1 MSTMWR
7 DKGGGPVPAWSL
19 WLAPFLLVVIL
30 SPVQSEVTISLNT
43 RRVIGVVD
51 ERFLSFTVD
60 PEELIRRNYGPISRS
75 MAQALA
81 PAYLRIAG
89 PSSNNF
95 TLEGDRININSNA
108 INVRSW
114 RELNTFLNHSGID
127 VVVCLNILQR
137 SHNVWDSSNAME
149 IVAALEK
156 TGLQVDYQLG
166 YENQEYLMELSSE
179 ELSHNIIR
187 LRSILDT
194 FSNTKL
200 SRIVGP
206 DFTQFDLSSTDQLA
220 FVKNFIKSFSLEK
233 DVSTAVLKAMD
244 TFDETLFSKI
254 GARKKPIWLGE
265 SELEEKLSGFEP
277 TLNSLVELGVA
288 AQSGA
293 EMFLL
298 RPQPFLPEHTTS
310 DFWMAALH
318 KALVG
323 NIVLSLK
330 QSTSPQL
337 KTFVHCTKPTSTDNP
352 NNYEA
357 GSVTIFGANLDPNE
371 PSNVTVKSSSLRDE
385 AAHIFVL
392 TYDEQTGKSYL
403 NDKELSIA
411 SNGELPIITPIEKEL
426 IASSLGKGSV
436 DNTITIPKRSIF
448 FIVLPENRAR
458 SCISKYRP
466 SSITQTLL
474 NGNSNV
480 KLTNKNFVSKLVDFK
495 KTDRLKDHF
504 MDTPE
509 EDFDWTL
516 PKYNPLVK
524 DTTTEGDVKTKYV
537 TFSDNNWLSKFPEK
551 VHKNTL
557 FDDEF
562 PKNSVLNFNKYNRYR
577 RHKYSGLYDDD
588 SLNDQEVPS
597 DEKSFRESEKEN
609 LDTYI
614 KGDHIKDSEH
624 GVHDEFENK
633 FNMRDEKPDE
643 IIQSMDIPYES
654 IQTDDI
660 KSTGTFEDN
669 PFSNDEIRST
679 DEEEN
684 LNKDG
689 YFGNVDDD
697 IIDELHNE
705 NSHHGEK
712 IENIDEQDYQN
723 SDLNHKSHEDNI
735 DLDILKGNI
744 KRATTKEKDSSSERI
759 KFSALEYDTEEENTR
774 NIGEIKTEKPP
785 SEEDINY
792 DVLLGETENRNSPYD
807 NLNLENIK
815 ESENDNLEEESS
827 HEIDNEE
834 DILNNTSSI
843 LQDNYDGVSTHETIE
858 NIQLKNRNEMD
869 HKEILSDPED
879 DLVIKN
885 DPVNQ
890 EDISELD
897 QSFNLDRNESLDDSE
912 NKTGKE
918 DSSKSPMY
926 NLSRNENDTGN
937 PCVAENSKKQAEKYT
952 NESTLKEDQTLKSN
966 FENSTKVKEGDDLK
980 EENKVISEEEA
991 REYEKGITKSQRT
1004 TTDEDDKTE
1013 NKVFKTNIMKIEKSK
1028 RSKRQVHKDGFET
1041 TFKENEKEEKQNDK
1055 KHKDTKKEQQ
1065 HVKRLSPTDEN
1076 EKLIFVPQIT
1086 VFDSN
1091 FHKIGVLDSENKKEK
1106 YPRENQT
1113 TNNMDITTPH
1123 TLEYDGTE
1131 KSNLEI
1137 KSTDTI
1143 SNNEE
1148 TAGFD
1153 ISRKDYKNKARIEH
1167 SEISD
1172 GTSILPEKAPDHAH
1186 PPIIDSDKEKEE
1198 NDLYKSDDFTSEEE
1212 RAVITRVTENRKRSP
1227 NFNHYFEL
1235 SEPFSM
1241 LSMKGTKSLV
1251 DYPSYKNIIHHA
1263 MSYSPAKLN
1272 DKDLAHVAKPG
1283 ITSLLPKHKSYN
1295 GNKNNLDGG
1304 SSKLGTAQ
1312 ETKTPKTYTVNLKD
1326 TKTNYQLNN
1335 NFTHDTALNHSLI
1348 VDVKKEANKVPNNE
1362 QNKPVIID
1370 EKSFTTRHNHTLTNN
1385 SSITIIGQEDEI
1397 IAKNKTSNIGT
1408 IAEPNVSNIK
1418 GNTTEDIVS
1427 TENGNRTPVTQKGK
1441 DLKFDGD
1448 VVYKVKNNVK
1458 RDHGSLKNDY
1468 ESVISKILNENKE
1481 QEIMNYQTNEK
1492 DFEKDPEILEPIKED
1507 DVNDLIDT
1515 NPMANN
1521 FRIDTSE
1528 DDSLEPTTM
1537 RINDR
1542 YNLKKI
1548 NHLEN
1553 NIPTINDVSTPSSDI
1568 WNTNMEEEQ
1577 TDVDSQYSKEE
1588 EFVETVPK
1596 KNDVY
1601 RTKIVID
1608 NNEDEK
1614 DFETNLD
1621 EDIYYMKG
1629 INGMKNKVDKG
1640 SKLFSSTLKV
1650 QRKPNNNYQDQ
1661 EELESEGEDYLEE
1674 DESAIAEKLNSIK
1687 NRNSKSKSNKLKTDE
1702 KGDNVEDDQ
1711 DEESENSENEEG
1723 STFFKTLLK
1732 FKNVN
1737 VSNNMDNNT
1746 VYSEKPNNTE
1756 GNNRNNS
1763 QNIDVVDN
1771 SSTNSGS
1778 ISSDSKDRGVVS
1790 SSDSQAKA
1798 NIDFNK
1804 GNNIRNEMVEN
1815 YQNTSGGEKLSKIDG
1830 KKPDQ
1835 DTNPQTHYPTQEK
1848 VQQKRNIRNINNENY
1863 NIGTG
1868 TNSKYYK
1875 LNQNK
1880 EYVQL
1885 FPYIYNST
1893 HNQLLDFNSNQQN
1906 EHLLIP
1912 KVETVNNNQETI
1924 APQINQEIIVPQI
1937 TINSPKN
1944 IEKEEFTTSLGSI
1957 PKLPS
1962 IQTEKHTIDPIFAQV
1977 KSVQDEI
1984 NINTNK
1990 DHITEYHPTQVENKF
2005 FPSISTYHDESN
2017 LPVSTTEKVP
2027 TEVGKDESGTTV
2039 YKHGYHTDT
2048 PLLYNFFSNQQAKE
2062 NTVPLVYPSTIPK
2075 EQINNDVDI
2084 SKSYTNAYDYSK
2096 QEVIRNNPH
2105 MDHITHN
2112 KIEDNVDK
2120 SKAKFMPKKGE
2131 LNAMENKLNNKQK
2144 EIVTKGMKPSSKEH
2158 NTKQVDVISEM
2169 KKAIFP
2175 NGINKETAK
2184 KPKTLKDKLRERSK
2198 LLREK
2203 FKKPKSKKEIDES
2216 DINNS
2221 SADSEEMK
2229 NGKKSEEVFDRKVPN
2244 FSLNKKEKQPK
2255 VTLPIE
2261 KNNKKEIDNYE
2272 YLKKEEE
2279 IIKEKGKQNSLM
2291 DEIPI
2296 ELLKLDHDLELEEI
2310 KRNNRGLLSSV
2321 VTKPETEK
2329 AIQVADKILGGVQNF
2344 MQKIDPLAGQDVSSV
2359 MKEPKKKHKLNPKV
2373 NPTKRKLKVKQSQW
2387 KKNLL
2392 KPTKKTPIRRAPT
2405 KSNALN
2411 LQKNI
2416 PALLFP
2422 KSKRNIYGYKD
2433 RFDKKHTIS
2442 KRDISNEN
2450 TIVRNKIPKD
2460 RAINIRQD
2468 ENEHLLNVIYNESD
2482 GQKENKR
2489 FSRHIASD
2497 LLHFDPLSDDLTISD
2512 TIIDDFGSPNNEQLT
2527 IPDQSKRISDYKMPD
2542 YMLNGNAYHF
2552 EENIQNYDNLDRAS
2566 TKVDDISQLNRQS
2579 TDTKNMHIDYFK
2591 EIQNN
2596 KGTNCNN
2603 KNSYRKNMFPKQENL
2618 GYNFQTSPNDKE
2630 TKMNTVSGIN
2640 DFQDTPDV
2648 NDVYEESLYNLVSE
2662 NNLVNDIDNLV
2673 APANANIEYEDRE
2686 KEIIKNLLKEDSDT
2700 KNIYKELNYAINDKN
2715 EEPNRNKR
2723 QASDIMS
2730 RDGELLDFSKL
2741 NDNINKVLLTTVS
2754 DYYTKYIRNTN
2765 TNMDL
2770 INTIIGEIIND
2781 DYYKENQFSNNVKP
2795 EVTLDVKKTS
2805 HENDH
2810 GNRSEFLLDNF
2821 IHQKR
2826 SKDYMSRSNENTDKD
2841 FVTEKKY
2848 GKYTDKERYFSRND
2862 DSMKATGASKNAKKI
2877 ENKTNNKITL
2887 LPVLSLHPPNQMAI
2901 DNKIK
2906 DANNENLLQHDSI
2919 KKFLNEEIKT
2929 DLNKYDEA
2937 VRVKRYVDNT
2947 NNEYIDNDNEKDD
2960 VDIQLLKTNEVKK
2973 FNYFPKKTSKHM
2985 FKYDQEP
2992 LDNVLRINMNDKIN
3006 DINSLDKTIETSL
3019 NENHKEVKSSVS
3031 QEEKSTQSKRLE
3043 SVTRN
3048 NVNATTNE
3056 NMFNLKQTDKRN
3068 MSPTK
3073 ENINVPQ
3080 RLFKLNH
3087 NKSKRIHHV
3096 RIPKIRTF
3104 KIMENKSIQ
3113 PKLPISEKNYFGN
3126 NLLKKVQ
3133 HHDIPR
3139 KKYTIYLKN
3148 VNRFKRAKR
3157 AVNDN
3162 VTQQGQT
3169 EETSR
3174 NTFEPSNL
3182 LNVNE
3187 YAKNMYSTVNET
3199 SKYNTSENVH
3209 KIADKK
3215 IPIYS
3220 ESDILNMIPKNEYEK
3235 IIFDELTK
3243 SKRKKMNETN
3253 KKGKLDQIVP
3263 KKIKNEVDLI
3273 EYIELKKSEMNKE
3286 MKNKS
3291 EDYDIEKKSDTIAIN
3306 NNNDYIKKYQNILNE
3321 FMKHGNNIAPSSVGV
3336 NNLNNQ
3342 IELSFDDPI
3351 DRDIIK
3357 DIQTKD
3363 ESEKRAIFDDDFQK
3377 ALIHN
3382 SPIVTVHPSDTSDED
3397 IIDTIIINPVNE
3409 FLTKINENIRHILNA
3424 TSKNK
3429 TNPQKEIAQH
3439 GLSLLTSINNL
3450 IPHDD
3455 VRTSNF
3461 QEEIESEDKKY
3472 EETGNDHL
3480 IANSDSAQK
3489 GSVILNKTDT
3499 MKDDFQKT
3507 SLENHIDQ
3515 GQTNISTNNQ
3525 TEDSSEKSVRDELY
3539 QTTTNKTDSDL
3550 NVLTK
3555 EKTVKKK
3562 NRKKIKQDKLP
3573 DRNPEENLSYV
3584 EKTHVQKAQGIVV
3597 NVFENVLQNLGR
3609 VFS

>member
-1 MSTMWR
+1 
-7 DKGGGPVPAWSL
+7 
-19 WLAPFLLVVIL
+19 
-30 SPVQSEVTISLNT
+30 
-43 RRVIGVVD
+43 
-51 ERFLSFTVD
+51 
-60 PEELIRRNYGPISRS
+60 
-75 MAQALA
+75 
-81 PAYLRIAG
+81 
-89 PSSNNF
+89 
-95 TLEGDRININSNA
+95 
-108 INVRSW
+108 
-114 RELNTFLNHSGID
+114 
-127 VVVCLNILQR
+127 
-137 SHNVWDSSNAME
+137 
-149 IVAALEK
+149 
-156 TGLQVDYQLG
+156 
-166 YENQEYLMELSSE
+166 
-179 ELSHNIIR
+179 
-187 LRSILDT
+187 
-194 FSNTKL
+194 
-200 SRIVGP
+200 
-206 DFTQFDLSSTDQLA
+206 
-220 FVKNFIKSFSLEK
+220 
-233 DVSTAVLKAMD
+233 
-244 TFDETLFSKI
+244 
-254 GARKKPIWLGE
+254 
-265 SELEEKLSGFEP
+265 
-277 TLNSLVELGVA
+277 
-288 AQSGA
+288 
-293 EMFLL
+293 
-298 RPQPFLPEHTTS
+298 
-310 DFWMAALH
+310 
-318 KALVG
+318 
-323 NIVLSLK
+323 
-330 QSTSPQL
+330 
-337 KTFVHCTKPTSTDNP
+337 
-352 NNYEA
+352 
-357 GSVTIFGANLDPNE
+357 
-371 PSNVTVKSSSLRDE
+371 
-385 AAHIFVL
+385 
-392 TYDEQTGKSYL
+392 
-403 NDKELSIA
+403 
-411 SNGELPIITPIEKEL
+411 
-426 IASSLGKGSV
+426 
-436 DNTITIPKRSIF
+436 
-448 FIVLPENRAR
+448 
-458 SCISKYRP
+458 
-466 SSITQTLL
+466 
-474 NGNSNV
+474 
-480 KLTNKNFVSKLVDFK
+480 
-495 KTDRLKDHF
+495 
-504 MDTPE
+504 
-509 EDFDWTL
+509 
-516 PKYNPLVK
+516 
-524 DTTTEGDVKTKYV
+524 
-537 TFSDNNWLSKFPEK
+537 
-551 VHKNTL
+551 
-557 FDDEF
+557 
-562 PKNSVLNFNKYNRYR
+562 
-577 RHKYSGLYDDD
+577 
-588 SLNDQEVPS
+588 
-597 DEKSFRESEKEN
+597 
-609 LDTYI
+609 
-614 KGDHIKDSEH
+614 
-624 GVHDEFENK
+624 
-633 FNMRDEKPDE
+633 
-643 IIQSMDIPYES
+643 
-654 IQTDDI
+654 
-660 KSTGTFEDN
+660 
-669 PFSNDEIRST
+669 
-679 DEEEN
+679 
-684 LNKDG
+684 
-689 YFGNVDDD
+689 
-697 IIDELHNE
+697 
-705 NSHHGEK
+705 
-712 IENIDEQDYQN
+712 
-723 SDLNHKSHEDNI
+723 
-735 DLDILKGNI
+735 
-744 KRATTKEKDSSSERI
+744 
-759 KFSALEYDTEEENTR
+759 
-774 NIGEIKTEKPP
+774 
-785 SEEDINY
+785 
-792 DVLLGETENRNSPYD
+792 
-807 NLNLENIK
+807 
-815 ESENDNLEEESS
+815 
-827 HEIDNEE
+827 
-834 DILNNTSSI
+834 
-843 LQDNYDGVSTHETIE
+843 
-858 NIQLKNRNEMD
+858 
-869 HKEILSDPED
+869 
-879 DLVIKN
+879 
-885 DPVNQ
+885 
-890 EDISELD
+890 
-897 QSFNLDRNESLDDSE
+897 
-912 NKTGKE
+912 
-918 DSSKSPMY
+918 
-926 NLSRNENDTGN
+926 
-937 PCVAENSKKQAEKYT
+937 
-952 NESTLKEDQTLKSN
+952 
-966 FENSTKVKEGDDLK
+966 
-980 EENKVISEEEA
+980 
-991 REYEKGITKSQRT
+991 
-1004 TTDEDDKTE
+1004 
-1013 NKVFKTNIMKIEKSK
+1013 
-1028 RSKRQVHKDGFET
+1028 
-1041 TFKENEKEEKQNDK
+1041 
-1055 KHKDTKKEQQ
+1055 
-1065 HVKRLSPTDEN
+1065 
-1076 EKLIFVPQIT
+1076 
-1086 VFDSN
+1086 
-1091 FHKIGVLDSENKKEK
+1091 
-1106 YPRENQT
+1106 
-1113 TNNMDITTPH
+1113 MDITTPH

-1148 TAGFD
+1148 TAGLDISRKDYKNKARIEHSEISDGTSILPEKPPDHAHPPIIDSDKEKEENDLYKSDDFTSDDSENKKEKYPRENQTTKNMDITTPHTLENDGTEKSNLEIKSTDTISNNEETAGFD
-1153 ISRKDYKNKARIEH
+1153 ISRKNYKNKARIEH

-1283 ITSLLPKHKSYN
+1283 ITSLLPKHKSYS

-1312 ETKTPKTYTVNLKD
+1312 ETKTPKPYTVNLKD

-1370 EKSFTTRHNHTLTNN
+1370 EKTFTTRHNHTLTNN

-1702 KGDNVEDDQ
+1702 KGDNVEDEQ

-1737 VSNNMDNNT
+1737 ISNNMDNNT

-1804 GNNIRNEMVEN
+1804 DNNIRNEMVEN
-1815 YQNTSGGEKLSKIDG
+1815 YQNTSGGEKLNMIDG

-1835 DTNPQTHYPTQEK
+1835 DTNQKTHYPTQEK

-1863 NIGTG
+1863 NLGTG

-1912 KVETVNNNQETI
+1912 KLETVNNNQETI
-1924 APQINQEIIVPQI
+1924 APQMNQEIIVPQM

-1944 IEKEEFTTSLGSI
+1944 IEKEE
-1957 PKLPS
+1957 S

-1990 DHITEYHPTQVENKF
+1990 DVLRINMNDKINDSNSLDKTIETSLNENHKESNTSENVHKIADKKIPTYSESDILNMIPKNEYEKIIFDELTNKIADKKIPTYSESDILNMIPKNEYEKIIFDELTIKIADKIPTYSESDILNMIPKNEYEKIIFDELTKSKRKKMNETNKKGKLDQIVPKKIKNEVDLIEYIELKKSEMNKEMKNKSEDYDIEKKSDTIAINNNNDYIKKYQNILNEFMKHGNNIAPSSVGVNNLNNQIELIFDDPIDRDIIKDIQTKDESEKRAIFDDDFQKALIHNSPIVTVHPSDTSDEDIIDTIIINPVNEFLTKINENIRHILNATSKNKTNPQKEIAQHGLSLLTSINDNLIPHDDVRTSNFQEEIESEDKKYEETGNDHSIANSDSAQKGSVILNKADTMKDDFQKTSLENHIDQGQTNISTNNQTEDSSEKSVRDELYQTTTNKTDSDLNVLTKEKTVKKKNRKKIKQDKLPDRNPEENLSYVEKTQVQKAQGIVVNVFENVLQNLGRVFSLRRKDSGSKG
-2005 FPSISTYHDESN
+2005 PSIFT
-2017 LPVSTTEKVP
+2017 VSTTEKVP
-2027 TEVGKDESGTTV
+2027 TENGKDESGTTV

-2096 QEVIRNNPH
+2096 QELIRNNPH

-2373 NPTKRKLKVKQSQW
+2373 NPMKRKLKVKQSQW

-2433 RFDKKHTIS
+2433 RFDKKHTIV

-2450 TIVRNKIPKD
+2450 TIDRNKIPKD

-2489 FSRHIASD
+2489 FSRHIALD
-2497 LLHFDPLSDDLTISD
+2497 LLHFDPLGDDPTISD

-2527 IPDQSKRISDYKMPD
+2527 IPDQSQRISDYKMPD

-2552 EENIQNYDNLDRAS
+2552 EENIQNYDNLW
-2566 TKVDDISQLNRQS
+2566 
-2579 TDTKNMHIDYFK
+2579 
-2591 EIQNN
+2591 
-2596 KGTNCNN
+2596 
-2603 KNSYRKNMFPKQENL
+2603 KQE
-2618 GYNFQTSPNDKE
+2618 
-2630 TKMNTVSGIN
+2630 
-2640 DFQDTPDV
+2640 
-2648 NDVYEESLYNLVSE
+2648 
-2662 NNLVNDIDNLV
+2662 
-2673 APANANIEYEDRE
+2673 
-2686 KEIIKNLLKEDSDT
+2686 
-2700 KNIYKELNYAINDKN
+2700 
-2715 EEPNRNKR
+2715 
-2723 QASDIMS
+2723 
-2730 RDGELLDFSKL
+2730 
-2741 NDNINKVLLTTVS
+2741 
-2754 DYYTKYIRNTN
+2754 
-2765 TNMDL
+2765 
-2770 INTIIGEIIND
+2770 
-2781 DYYKENQFSNNVKP
+2781 QF
-2795 EVTLDVKKTS
+2795 
-2805 HENDH
+2805 
-2810 GNRSEFLLDNF
+2810 RWWEF
-2821 IHQKR
+2821 
-2826 SKDYMSRSNENTDKD
+2826 
-2841 FVTEKKY
+2841 
-2848 GKYTDKERYFSRND
+2848 
-2862 DSMKATGASKNAKKI
+2862 
-2877 ENKTNNKITL
+2877 
-2887 LPVLSLHPPNQMAI
+2887 
-2901 DNKIK
+2901 
-2906 DANNENLLQHDSI
+2906 
-2919 KKFLNEEIKT
+2919 
-2929 DLNKYDEA
+2929 
-2937 VRVKRYVDNT
+2937 
-2947 NNEYIDNDNEKDD
+2947 
-2960 VDIQLLKTNEVKK
+2960 
-2973 FNYFPKKTSKHM
+2973 
-2985 FKYDQEP
+2985 
-2992 LDNVLRINMNDKIN
+2992 
-3006 DINSLDKTIETSL
+3006 
-3019 NENHKEVKSSVS
+3019 
-3031 QEEKSTQSKRLE
+3031 
-3043 SVTRN
+3043 
-3048 NVNATTNE
+3048 
-3056 NMFNLKQTDKRN
+3056 
-3068 MSPTK
+3068 
-3073 ENINVPQ
+3073 
-3080 RLFKLNH
+3080 
-3087 NKSKRIHHV
+3087 
-3096 RIPKIRTF
+3096 KIRY
-3104 KIMENKSIQ
+3104 S
-3113 PKLPISEKNYFGN
+3113 PGN
-3126 NLLKKVQ
+3126 
-3133 HHDIPR
+3133 
-3139 KKYTIYLKN
+3139 
-3148 VNRFKRAKR
+3148 
-3157 AVNDN
+3157 
-3162 VTQQGQT
+3162 
-3169 EETSR
+3169 
-3174 NTFEPSNL
+3174 
-3182 LNVNE
+3182 
-3187 YAKNMYSTVNET
+3187 
-3199 SKYNTSENVH
+3199 
-3209 KIADKK
+3209 
-3215 IPIYS
+3215 
-3220 ESDILNMIPKNEYEK
+3220 
-3235 IIFDELTK
+3235 
-3243 SKRKKMNETN
+3243 
-3253 KKGKLDQIVP
+3253 
-3263 KKIKNEVDLI
+3263 
-3273 EYIELKKSEMNKE
+3273 
-3286 MKNKS
+3286 
-3291 EDYDIEKKSDTIAIN
+3291 
-3306 NNNDYIKKYQNILNE
+3306 
-3321 FMKHGNNIAPSSVGV
+3321 
-3336 NNLNNQ
+3336 
-3342 IELSFDDPI
+3342 
-3351 DRDIIK
+3351 
-3357 DIQTKD
+3357 
-3363 ESEKRAIFDDDFQK
+3363 
-3377 ALIHN
+3377 
-3382 SPIVTVHPSDTSDED
+3382 
-3397 IIDTIIINPVNE
+3397 
-3409 FLTKINENIRHILNA
+3409 
-3424 TSKNK
+3424 
-3429 TNPQKEIAQH
+3429 
-3439 GLSLLTSINNL
+3439 
-3450 IPHDD
+3450 
-3455 VRTSNF
+3455 
-3461 QEEIESEDKKY
+3461 
-3472 EETGNDHL
+3472 
-3480 IANSDSAQK
+3480 
-3489 GSVILNKTDT
+3489 
-3499 MKDDFQKT
+3499 
-3507 SLENHIDQ
+3507 
-3515 GQTNISTNNQ
+3515 
-3525 TEDSSEKSVRDELY
+3525 
-3539 QTTTNKTDSDL
+3539 
-3550 NVLTK
+3550 
-3555 EKTVKKK
+3555 
-3562 NRKKIKQDKLP
+3562 
-3573 DRNPEENLSYV
+3573 
-3584 EKTHVQKAQGIVV
+3584 
-3597 NVFENVLQNLGR
+3597 
-3609 VFS
+3609 

>member
-1 MSTMWR
+1 
-7 DKGGGPVPAWSL
+7 
-19 WLAPFLLVVIL
+19 
-30 SPVQSEVTISLNT
+30 
-43 RRVIGVVD
+43 
-51 ERFLSFTVD
+51 
-60 PEELIRRNYGPISRS
+60 
-75 MAQALA
+75 
-81 PAYLRIAG
+81 
-89 PSSNNF
+89 
-95 TLEGDRININSNA
+95 
-108 INVRSW
+108 
-114 RELNTFLNHSGID
+114 
-127 VVVCLNILQR
+127 
-137 SHNVWDSSNAME
+137 
-149 IVAALEK
+149 
-156 TGLQVDYQLG
+156 
-166 YENQEYLMELSSE
+166 
-179 ELSHNIIR
+179 
-187 LRSILDT
+187 
-194 FSNTKL
+194 
-200 SRIVGP
+200 
-206 DFTQFDLSSTDQLA
+206 
-220 FVKNFIKSFSLEK
+220 
-233 DVSTAVLKAMD
+233 
-244 TFDETLFSKI
+244 
-254 GARKKPIWLGE
+254 
-265 SELEEKLSGFEP
+265 
-277 TLNSLVELGVA
+277 
-288 AQSGA
+288 
-293 EMFLL
+293 
-298 RPQPFLPEHTTS
+298 
-310 DFWMAALH
+310 MAALH

-385 AAHIFVL
+385 EAHIFVL

-660 KSTGTFEDN
+660 KSTETFEDN
-669 PFSNDEIRST
+669 PFSNDEIRSA

-744 KRATTKEKDSSSERI
+744 KRATTKEKDSSSE
-759 KFSALEYDTEEENTR
+759 
-774 NIGEIKTEKPP
+774 
-785 SEEDINY
+785 
-792 DVLLGETENRNSPYD
+792 
-807 NLNLENIK
+807 
-815 ESENDNLEEESS
+815 
-827 HEIDNEE
+827 H
-834 DILNNTSSI
+834 
-843 LQDNYDGVSTHETIE
+843 
-858 NIQLKNRNEMD
+858 
-869 HKEILSDPED
+869 
-879 DLVIKN
+879 
-885 DPVNQ
+885 
-890 EDISELD
+890 
-897 QSFNLDRNESLDDSE
+897 
-912 NKTGKE
+912 
-918 DSSKSPMY
+918 
-926 NLSRNENDTGN
+926 
-937 PCVAENSKKQAEKYT
+937 
-952 NESTLKEDQTLKSN
+952 
-966 FENSTKVKEGDDLK
+966 
-980 EENKVISEEEA
+980 
-991 REYEKGITKSQRT
+991 
-1004 TTDEDDKTE
+1004 
-1013 NKVFKTNIMKIEKSK
+1013 
-1028 RSKRQVHKDGFET
+1028 
-1041 TFKENEKEEKQNDK
+1041 
-1055 KHKDTKKEQQ
+1055 
-1065 HVKRLSPTDEN
+1065 EN

-1148 TAGFD
+1148 TAGLDISRKDYKNKARIEHSEISDGTSILPEKPPDHAHPPIIDSDKEKEENDLYKSDDFTSDDSENKKEKYPRENQTTKNMDITTPHTLENDGTEKSNLEIKSTDTISNNEETAGFD
-1153 ISRKDYKNKARIEH
+1153 ISRKNYKNKARIEH

-1283 ITSLLPKHKSYN
+1283 ITSLLPKHKSYS

-1312 ETKTPKTYTVNLKD
+1312 ETKTPKPYTVNLKD

-1370 EKSFTTRHNHTLTNN
+1370 EKTFTTRHNHTLTNN

-1702 KGDNVEDDQ
+1702 KGDNVEDEQ

-1737 VSNNMDNNT
+1737 ISNNMDNNT

-1804 GNNIRNEMVEN
+1804 DNNIRNEMVEN
-1815 YQNTSGGEKLSKIDG
+1815 YQNTSGGEKLNMIDG

-1835 DTNPQTHYPTQEK
+1835 DTNQKTHYPTQEK

-1863 NIGTG
+1863 NLGTG

-1912 KVETVNNNQETI
+1912 KLETVNNNQETI
-1924 APQINQEIIVPQI
+1924 APQMNQEIIVPQM

-1944 IEKEEFTTSLGSI
+1944 IEKEE
-1957 PKLPS
+1957 S

-1990 DHITEYHPTQVENKF
+1990 D
-2005 FPSISTYHDESN
+2005 
-2017 LPVSTTEKVP
+2017 
-2027 TEVGKDESGTTV
+2027 
-2039 YKHGYHTDT
+2039 
-2048 PLLYNFFSNQQAKE
+2048 
-2062 NTVPLVYPSTIPK
+2062 
-2075 EQINNDVDI
+2075 
-2084 SKSYTNAYDYSK
+2084 
-2096 QEVIRNNPH
+2096 
-2105 MDHITHN
+2105 
-2112 KIEDNVDK
+2112 
-2120 SKAKFMPKKGE
+2120 
-2131 LNAMENKLNNKQK
+2131 
-2144 EIVTKGMKPSSKEH
+2144 
-2158 NTKQVDVISEM
+2158 
-2169 KKAIFP
+2169 
-2175 NGINKETAK
+2175 
-2184 KPKTLKDKLRERSK
+2184 
-2198 LLREK
+2198 
-2203 FKKPKSKKEIDES
+2203 
-2216 DINNS
+2216 
-2221 SADSEEMK
+2221 
-2229 NGKKSEEVFDRKVPN
+2229 
-2244 FSLNKKEKQPK
+2244 
-2255 VTLPIE
+2255 
-2261 KNNKKEIDNYE
+2261 
-2272 YLKKEEE
+2272 
-2279 IIKEKGKQNSLM
+2279 
-2291 DEIPI
+2291 
-2296 ELLKLDHDLELEEI
+2296 
-2310 KRNNRGLLSSV
+2310 
-2321 VTKPETEK
+2321 
-2329 AIQVADKILGGVQNF
+2329 
-2344 MQKIDPLAGQDVSSV
+2344 
-2359 MKEPKKKHKLNPKV
+2359 
-2373 NPTKRKLKVKQSQW
+2373 
-2387 KKNLL
+2387 
-2392 KPTKKTPIRRAPT
+2392 
-2405 KSNALN
+2405 
-2411 LQKNI
+2411 
-2416 PALLFP
+2416 
-2422 KSKRNIYGYKD
+2422 
-2433 RFDKKHTIS
+2433 
-2442 KRDISNEN
+2442 
-2450 TIVRNKIPKD
+2450 
-2460 RAINIRQD
+2460 
-2468 ENEHLLNVIYNESD
+2468 
-2482 GQKENKR
+2482 
-2489 FSRHIASD
+2489 
-2497 LLHFDPLSDDLTISD
+2497 
-2512 TIIDDFGSPNNEQLT
+2512 
-2527 IPDQSKRISDYKMPD
+2527 
-2542 YMLNGNAYHF
+2542 
-2552 EENIQNYDNLDRAS
+2552 
-2566 TKVDDISQLNRQS
+2566 
-2579 TDTKNMHIDYFK
+2579 
-2591 EIQNN
+2591 
-2596 KGTNCNN
+2596 
-2603 KNSYRKNMFPKQENL
+2603 
-2618 GYNFQTSPNDKE
+2618 
-2630 TKMNTVSGIN
+2630 
-2640 DFQDTPDV
+2640 
-2648 NDVYEESLYNLVSE
+2648 
-2662 NNLVNDIDNLV
+2662 
-2673 APANANIEYEDRE
+2673 
-2686 KEIIKNLLKEDSDT
+2686 
-2700 KNIYKELNYAINDKN
+2700 
-2715 EEPNRNKR
+2715 
-2723 QASDIMS
+2723 
-2730 RDGELLDFSKL
+2730 
-2741 NDNINKVLLTTVS
+2741 
-2754 DYYTKYIRNTN
+2754 
-2765 TNMDL
+2765 
-2770 INTIIGEIIND
+2770 
-2781 DYYKENQFSNNVKP
+2781 
-2795 EVTLDVKKTS
+2795 
-2805 HENDH
+2805 
-2810 GNRSEFLLDNF
+2810 
-2821 IHQKR
+2821 
-2826 SKDYMSRSNENTDKD
+2826 
-2841 FVTEKKY
+2841 
-2848 GKYTDKERYFSRND
+2848 
-2862 DSMKATGASKNAKKI
+2862 
-2877 ENKTNNKITL
+2877 
-2887 LPVLSLHPPNQMAI
+2887 
-2901 DNKIK
+2901 
-2906 DANNENLLQHDSI
+2906 
-2919 KKFLNEEIKT
+2919 
-2929 DLNKYDEA
+2929 
-2937 VRVKRYVDNT
+2937 
-2947 NNEYIDNDNEKDD
+2947 
-2960 VDIQLLKTNEVKK
+2960 
-2973 FNYFPKKTSKHM
+2973 
-2985 FKYDQEP
+2985 
-2992 LDNVLRINMNDKIN
+2992 VLRINMNDKIN
-3006 DINSLDKTIETSL
+3006 DSNSLDKTIETSL
-3019 NENHKEVKSSVS
+3019 NENHKES
-3031 QEEKSTQSKRLE
+3031 
-3043 SVTRN
+3043 
-3048 NVNATTNE
+3048 
-3056 NMFNLKQTDKRN
+3056 
-3068 MSPTK
+3068 
-3073 ENINVPQ
+3073 
-3080 RLFKLNH
+3080 
-3087 NKSKRIHHV
+3087 
-3096 RIPKIRTF
+3096 
-3104 KIMENKSIQ
+3104 
-3113 PKLPISEKNYFGN
+3113 
-3126 NLLKKVQ
+3126 
-3133 HHDIPR
+3133 
-3139 KKYTIYLKN
+3139 
-3148 VNRFKRAKR
+3148 
-3157 AVNDN
+3157 
-3162 VTQQGQT
+3162 
-3169 EETSR
+3169 
-3174 NTFEPSNL
+3174 
-3182 LNVNE
+3182 
-3187 YAKNMYSTVNET
+3187 
-3199 SKYNTSENVH
+3199 NTSENVH

-3215 IPIYS
+3215 IPTYSESDILNMIPKNEYEKIIFDELTNKIADKKIPTYSESDILNMIPKNEYEKIIFDELTIKIADKIPTYS

-3342 IELSFDDPI
+3342 IELIFDDPI

-3439 GLSLLTSINNL
+3439 GLSLLTSINDNL

-3472 EETGNDHL
+3472 EETGNDHS

-3489 GSVILNKTDT
+3489 GSVILNKADT

-3584 EKTHVQKAQGIVV
+3584 EKTQVQKAQGIVV

-3609 VFS
+3609 VFSLYQLQKKFLPKMAKMRVELHKQELIRNNPHMDHITHNKIEDNVDKSKAKFMPKKGELNAMENKLNNKQKEIVTKGMKPSSKEHNTKQVDVISEMKKAIFPNALLFPKSKRNIYGYKDRFDKKHTIVKRDISNENTIDRNKIPKDRAINIRQDENEHLLNVIYNESDGQKENKRFSRHIALDLLHFDPLGDDPTISDTIIDDFGSPNNEQLTIPDQSQRISDYKMPDYMLNGNAYHFEENIQNYDNLWKQEQFRWWEFKIRYSPGN